1 MSEDTSPETTVDVRA
16 ANEVLAGLRPFPVAV
31 TTVAGG
37 RRNGLISL
45 SAGSAAIVP
54 EAPRATIALT
64 KYNLTHDMV
73 LESGV
78 FAMHLLA
85 ASPEEA
91 LRSSLDILMT
101 LGGSSGRDGDKIGR
115 LRTKDGVT
123 GSPILLDALM
133 YVEARVVHSLDVDES
148 TIFVGDVVAAEV
160 FADGS
165 RLRIGEAWKELPP
178 DWIARYEHNH
188 VPQLESARRNRGLI
202 S

>member
-1 MSEDTSPETTVDVRA
+1 MADHTPPPVDLGA
-16 ANEVLAGLRPFPVAV
+16 ANEVLSGLRPFPVAV
-31 TTVAGG
+31 TTVARG

-54 EAPRATIALT
+54 EAPRATISLT

-85 ASPEEA
+85 AAPEEA
-91 LRSSLDILMT
+91 LQSSLDILMT

-115 LRTKDGVT
+115 LRTRDGVT

-160 FADGS
+160 FSGGS
-165 RLRIGEAWKELPP
+165 RLRIGEAWKRLPAE
-178 DWIARYEHNH
+178 WIDRYERNH
-188 VPQLESARRNRGLI
+188 EPQLESARRNRGLRV
-202 S
+202 